1 MNHGTAINHGSPQR
15 DGNTHQGFGD
25 PAGAAGRG
33 EERVSGL
40 GGEGGWEGD
49 SGGGDWFKRNVQ

>member
-1 MNHGTAINHGSPQR
+1 MAAAINQVSPQR
-15 DGNTHQGFGD
+15 DGNIHEGFGD
-25 PAGAAGRG
+25 PAGAVGRG

-49 SGGGDWFKRNVQ
+49 SGGGDWFK